1 MNLIYIKIINN
12 LKSNKISLPI
22 LYSMKKISRTKFN
35 FYSALIFTGAFSF
48 ACNTESKE
56 TTPTPNP
63 NPPTPVV
70 VKEYKF
76 ETTPIWADEFDNGN
90 TPDPSKWSYDIG
102 GGGWGN
108 NELQYYSKNA
118 ANAGIK
124 NGVLT
129 IKAIRESI
137 SGSAY
142 SSARIVTKG
151 KGDWLYGRFEA
162 RAKVPAGKGTWPAF
176 WMLPTDNNYGIWPK
190 SGEIDILEHVGY
202 APNEINCTVHT
213 DAFNHIK
220 GTQVGVKKTIPTAIT
235 EFHIYRVDWT
245 PLAITGYIDDVQ
257 YFEFKNSNSSVATWP
272 FDSKFHIILNQAVGG
287 NWGGAQGIDTSAYP
301 ASFDIDYVRVYKMVE
316 K

>member
-1 MNLIYIKIINN
+1 MKIH
-12 LKSNKISLPI
+12 LRYLLFLSISL
-22 LYSMKKISRTKFN
+22 F
-35 FYSALIFTGAFSF
+35 F
-48 ACNTESKE
+48 ACGTETKDS
-56 TTPTPNP
+56 TPTPNP
-63 NPPTPVV
+63 TPPAPIV

-76 ETTPIWADEFDNGN
+76 DTTPIWADEFDNGT

-108 NELQYYSKNA
+108 NELQYYTNNA
-118 ANAGIK
+118 SNASIK
-124 NGVLT
+124 NGILT
-129 IKAIRESI
+129 IKAIKEGMM
-137 SGSAY
+137 GSAY

-176 WMLPTDNNYGIWPK
+176 WMLPTENKYGIWPN

-213 DAFNHIK
+213 SAYNHTK

-235 EFHIYRVDWT
+235 EFHTYRVDWT
-245 PLAITGYIDDVQ
+245 PITITGYIDDVP
-257 YFEFKNSNSSVATWP
+257 YFEFRNSNSGIAAWP

-287 NWGGAQGIDTSAYP
+287 NWGGVQGIDNSAYP
-301 ASFDIDYVRVYKMVE
+301 ASFEIDYVRVYKLLE
-316 K
+316 